1 MLQRLKL
8 RYKKEES
15 RILWLT
21 KEMVATHSL
30 ITRRITGL
38 PSVVLLNGYPGVGK
52 LTIAR
57 ALNDDLENS
66 QLIDNNLL
74 VELADAIEPLNTPA
88 NAALRTAIRHAAFD
102 GIKAVTNKLITVI
115 MTTCTLSNV
124 PADLELFAELVDIA
138 RVRGVPFVSVNINC
152 DSDVNVRRLASEAR
166 EHVLSKLMD
175 PQVLLDMRSKYTL
188 LDPRQ
193 CEMQIHGVKVH
204 HKELDVTILTAEK
217 SAAAIMTFLTEGGHA
232 DVRI

>member
-8 RYKKEES
+8 RPKKKGS

-21 KEMVATHSL
+21 KEMIATHNL

-57 ALNDDLENS
+57 ALDDDLSNS
-66 QLIDNNLL
+66 RLIDNNLL
-74 VELADAIEPLNTPA
+74 VELADAIEPSRTPA
-88 NAALRTAIRHAAFD
+88 NAVLRTAIRHAAFD
-102 GIKAVTNKLITVI
+102 GVKAITNKLITVI

-124 PADLELFAELVDIA
+124 PADLELFAEFVDLA
-138 RVRGVPFVSVNINC
+138 RARGVPFVSVNINC

-166 EHVLSKLMD
+166 EHVLSKLVD
-175 PQVLLDMRSKYTL
+175 PQVLLDIRNNYTL
-188 LDPRQ
+188 LDPRL
-193 CEMQIHGVKVH
+193 CETQTRGVKIH
-204 HKELDVTILTAEK
+204 HKELDVTILTAAK
-217 SAAAIMTFLTEGGHA
+217 SAAAIMTFLTECGHA
-232 DVRI
+232 DVRT